1 MERDVR
7 ECAILAPHPARMTR
21 AGNRE
26 IKMRVVST
34 PFLAAFCCAVAL
46 IMAAPGARAEEEKT
60 LTKTAAEI
68 EAGVNAALKSLY
80 ASEPEAKAL
89 ANKAVAVLV
98 FPEILKAGVIVGGQ
112 YGEGALRQGGK
123 TTGYYSIAS
132 ASIGLQFGAQTYGY
146 VMYFLNQAALDY
158 SRNNDGWEIGSGP
171 TLVGGDKGWSSSMGT
186 NDLQGDIAVVFFN
199 QNGVMAGAGIQGS
212 KISKIER

>member
-1 MERDVR
+1 M
-7 ECAILAPHPARMTR
+7 R
-21 AGNRE
+21 AVF
-26 IKMRVVST
+26 I
-34 PFLAAFCCAVAL
+34 PFLAVLVCAVAL
-46 IMAAPGARAEEEKT
+46 ILAAPDARAEEDKT
-60 LTKTAAEI
+60 LKKTAAEI
-68 EAGVNAALKSLY
+68 DSGVNAALKSLY

-146 VMYFLNQAALDY
+146 AMYFLNQAALDY
-158 SRNNDGWEIGSGP
+158 TRNNDGWEVGTGP

-199 QNGVMAGAGIQGS
+199 QNGMMAGAGIQGS